1 MSSSRLWDLVIGE
14 TEAIHPRLI
23 MLRMRSA
30 FISRAAAPLYNA
42 RLLREAGFP
51 VGDRTTVL
59 GLPRITGSWPQ
70 KNDSSRRGLF
80 LNLILGSDVVI
91 DVDTV
96 LDLEER
102 ISVGDRVLIGA
113 QVMILTS
120 THELGPKERRAG
132 PVTRSPVV
140 IENGVWIGA
149 RSVILPGVTIGEG
162 AVVNPGSVVNKDV
175 PPNTRVGGIPA
186 KKIEAFETPG

>member
-1 MSSSRLWDLVIGE
+1 MSTSRLRDLVVGE
-14 TEAIHPRLI
+14 TAAIHPRLI

-30 FISRAAAPLYNA
+30 FVSRAASPLYNA
-42 RLLREAGFP
+42 QLLRGAGF
-51 VGDRTTVL
+51 VIGERTTVL
-59 GLPRITGSWPQ
+59 GLPRITGSRPQ
-70 KNDSSRRGLF
+70 KSDSGRRGLF

-91 DVDTV
+91 DIDTV

-102 ISVGDRVLIGA
+102 ITVGDRVLIGA
-113 QVMILTS
+113 QAMILTS

-140 IENGVWIGA
+140 IENGAWIGA

-186 KKIEAFETPG
+186 KKVEAFDAPE

>member
-1 MSSSRLWDLVIGE
+1 MSTSRLWDLVVGE
-14 TEAIHPRLI
+14 TAAIHPRLI

-30 FISRAAAPLYNA
+30 FVSRAASPLYNA
-42 RLLREAGFP
+42 QLLRGAGF
-51 VGDRTTVL
+51 VIGERTTVL
-59 GLPRITGSWPQ
+59 GLPRITGSRPQ
-70 KNDSSRRGLF
+70 KSDSGRRGLF

-91 DVDTV
+91 DIDTV

-102 ISVGDRVLIGA
+102 ITVGDRVLIGA
-113 QVMILTS
+113 QAMILTS

-140 IENGVWIGA
+140 IENGAWIGA

-186 KKIEAFETPG
+186 KKVEAFDAPE

>member
-1 MSSSRLWDLVIGE
+1 MSSSRLWDLVVGE
-14 TEAIHPRLI
+14 TAAIHPRLI

-30 FISRAAAPLYNA
+30 FVSRAASPLYNA
-42 RLLREAGFP
+42 QLLRGAGF
-51 VGDRTTVL
+51 VIGERTTVL
-59 GLPRITGSWPQ
+59 GLPRITGSRPQ
-70 KNDSSRRGLF
+70 KSDSGRRGLF

-91 DVDTV
+91 DIDTV

-102 ISVGDRVLIGA
+102 ITVGDRVLIGA
-113 QVMILTS
+113 QAMILTS

-140 IENGVWIGA
+140 IENGAWIGA

-186 KKIEAFETPG
+186 KKVEAFEAPE